1 LRTYK
6 WYFGKLGACGAMD
19 EEMKEAEDRFIN
31 PEKYE
36 KLKEIEDA
44 EVRK

>member
-1 LRTYK
+1 
-6 WYFGKLGACGAMD
+6 MD